1 MPFRDLDEA
10 GPTTSP
16 PQTARDVLHEGPPL
30 VKLELAKRAW
40 QQTDL
45 AREACL
51 SESTV
56 QAVVRGRR
64 VSAATAL
71 KVVQALERNPPNDR
85 FLTLLNWGSNV
96 RTQPTLPVRAGLSKR
111 LLVPSE

>member
-1 MPFRDLDEA
+1 MYFNNY
-10 GPTTSP
+10 
-16 PQTARDVLHEGPPL
+16 L

-51 SESTV
+51 SEPTV
-56 QAVVRGRR
+56 RAVIRGRR

-71 KVVQALERNPPNDR
+71 KVVQALEQNPPNDR
-85 FLTLLNWGSNV
+85 LVALLNWGANV
-96 RTQPTLPVRAGLSKR
+96 RTQPPSPGERGLPER
-111 LLVPSE
+111 LLVGPR